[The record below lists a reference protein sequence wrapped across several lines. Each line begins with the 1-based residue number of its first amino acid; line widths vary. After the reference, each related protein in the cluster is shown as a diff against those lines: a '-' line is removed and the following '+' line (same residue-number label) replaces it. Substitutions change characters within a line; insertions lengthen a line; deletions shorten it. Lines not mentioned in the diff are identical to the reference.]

1 MKLNKEFAQAAKAAG
16 VCREWYERLLQT
28 EGPEGLADM
37 FFNGIDFCLS
47 KGVPSLQ
54 KLRELGAEFLN
65 PHGLYIDQKG
75 IALGNVPRAAFF
87 GACEGSAAYN
97 GMAVAQLYA
106 TGDTQL
112 HVIGIHKA
120 AITVDAFDNSRVT
133 VEARDGARIT
143 VFQYEGAH
151 VETITGENAG
161 TVKVVV
167 KHKKTY

>member
-1 MKLNKEFAQAAKAAG
+1 MELNKEFAKAAKAAG

-28 EGPEGLADM
+28 PDPEGLADM

-47 KGVPSLQ
+47 KGIPSLQ
-54 KLRELGAEFLN
+54 KLRELGPEFIN
-65 PHGLYIDQKG
+65 PRGLYVDQD

-87 GACEGSAAYN
+87 GACKGYAAYN
-97 GMAVAQLYA
+97 GLAVAQLYA

-112 HVIGIHKA
+112 HVIGAGKA
-120 AITVDAFDNSRVT
+120 AVTLDAFDNSRVT

-143 VFQYEGAH
+143 VFQYEGAQ
-151 VETITGENAG
+151 VETITGVNGG
-161 TVKVVV
+161 TVKVIV